1 MRPFHILI
9 VDDDESF
16 RPFMVGALKKLGFTN
31 IDRAADGF
39 DALKLLISRQYDLI
53 FLDNQMPLMS
63 GLDFLRRCK
72 HGPLLDRTTVIMLT
86 ASADSALVN
95 IIRAEALKVDDF
107 VVKPLDLD
115 TLAAKVD
122 RALRSDRGNPV
133 RRLAEMTD
141 LPDSFRKGCFLSLV
155 TESQGD
161 AATIRLFGFLLNDD
175 RALVKDLPESIAAM
189 TESSIVLDLADV
201 LMIDEFG
208 LGMLLLIGSIA
219 TMSGK
224 RFNVLVDNQTI
235 GKRLA
240 DMHLS
245 KIIPISEKPPE
256 PKAGR
261 DGS

>member
-1 MRPFHILI
+1 
-9 VDDDESF
+9 
-16 RPFMVGALKKLGFTN
+16 
-31 IDRAADGF
+31 
-39 DALKLLISRQYDLI
+39 
-53 FLDNQMPLMS
+53 
-63 GLDFLRRCK
+63 
-72 HGPLLDRTTVIMLT
+72 MLP

-95 IIRAEALKVDDF
+95 LIRAEALKVDDF

-208 LGMLLLIGSIA
+208 LGMLLLVNGVA
-219 TMSGK
+219 TMG
-224 RFNVLVDNQTI
+224 
-235 GKRLA
+235 GKRLGMTL
-240 DMHLS
+240 DEMTIKNRLVTLGLTR
-245 KIIPISEKPPE
+245 IIPVIEAAPAAPASSGAVLP
-256 PKAGR
+256 GR
-261 DGS
+261 YDDRAALLG